1 MTTERVLPAIALP
14 IPGHTTARD
23 DLARPIERRAA
34 ANRNERYF
42 TTPARAGILIGA
54 SAAVYAVSLAA
65 VAGLQASDDAALATR
80 RQPYVDAVADGR
92 AANDA
97 LEAAIGD
104 AGLQARSLASDYSTS
119 ADELAAYEVRLDA
132 LAALVAETQGSMA
145 AMPKRIKL
153 PNVTMSGPIAAAAT
167 RSSGGHSAT
176 PRPKPTTNTRA
187 SGG

>member
-80 RQPYVDAVADGR
+80 RQ
-92 AANDA
+92 
-97 LEAAIGD
+97 
-104 AGLQARSLASDYSTS
+104 
-119 ADELAAYEVRLDA
+119 YEVRLDA

>member
-14 IPGHTTARD
+14 IPGRATGRD
-23 DLARPIERRAA
+23 GLARPIERRAA

-42 TTPARAGILIGA
+42 TTPARAAILIGA
-54 SAAVYAVSLAA
+54 SAAVYAVTLAA
-65 VAGLQASDDAALATR
+65 VAGLQASDDAAIAAR
-80 RQPYVDAVADGR
+80 RQPYLDAIADGR

-104 AGLQARSLASDYSTS
+104 AGVQAQSLASTYALS
-119 ADELAAYEVRLDA
+119 ADELAAYEARLDA

-145 AMPKRIKL
+145 ALPRRINL
-153 PNVTMSGPIAAAAT
+153 PNVTMRGPIAAAAT
-167 RSSGGHSAT
+167 RSSGGHSAAPA
-176 PRPKPTTNTRA
+176 PRTTTNTRA